1 MKLAPGSAFRS
12 AVFFEQPSP
21 AHKASVP
28 CCRRSGVARLLQ
40 NVDGSDDLP
49 AIWRT
54 PLRRSLP

>member
-28 CCRRSGVARLLQ
+28 CCRRSDVARLLQ
-40 NVDGSDDLP
+40 NVDGSDDLL
-49 AIWRT
+49 AIWRA
-54 PLRRSLP
+54 PD